1 MSGWSEQAALTARNR
16 ALAETGGGK
25 EKGLALVNEVGIAE
39 IGVGGGDAGPGCGM
53 AELRFARWSTAFRR
67 GGPGTSL
74 ERAAEREKP
83 ARGSAS
89 RPRAGWD

>member
-39 IGVGGGDAGPGCGM
+39 IGVGGGDAGPGCAM
-53 AELRFARWSTAFRR
+53 AELRLRDGPQQFA
-67 GGPGTSL
+67 
-74 ERAAEREKP
+74 AA
-83 ARGSAS
+83 
-89 RPRAGWD
+89 DLVLH